1 MEEKKGI
8 GLFTC
13 VTIIVGSMI
22 GSAIFSL
29 SGLTMYQAG
38 PSAILSWILAAVIM
52 LIYGFICTELS
63 TIFPK
68 SGGVYVFPAKAFD
81 NKLLGWV
88 STWGY
93 INGNIVAVAFAAIYV
108 GTYLGA
114 GFGLGAEWQVPL
126 AVIATLFCII
136 LNCINF
142 EVAGKLNSILVISL
156 LISMAI
162 YVVSCFTSGNWDP
175 QLLTPFMSQ
184 GALGKTGFLS
194 AVPTAMLAYGSIVA
208 IAFMVG
214 EVRKPEK
221 TVPKAVVI
229 AMTIVTVIYSLI
241 IIATLG
247 LITAGFLA
255 ENAGMRYIPLYAVC
269 FTKLSQISWLAKVVS
284 IAAVLALITTMLIV
298 LALTARALQ
307 AASTDGSFFR
317 YFAKNNKHGVPARN
331 VVIIGSLAGFVSCFP
346 GFTEWIV
353 NFGALFGAATICIN
367 IISLFKARRE
377 GLKSYFKAPGGQI
390 LPAVAFVLI
399 AISYIPDLLSGGIL
413 LIIYT
418 VVWYLVGIGIFKLC
432 QIESFRKHK
441 K

>member
-1 MEEKKGI
+1 MEKKNGI

-13 VTIIVGSMI
+13 ITIIVGSMI

-38 PSAILSWILAAVIM
+38 PSAILSWVLAAVIM

-63 TIFPK
+63 TVFPK

-114 GFGLGAEWQVPL
+114 GFGLGSEWQVPL
-126 AVIATLFCII
+126 AVIATAFCII

-156 LISMAI
+156 LVSMVV
-162 YVVSCFTSGNWDP
+162 YVISCFTSGSWDS
-175 QLLTPFMSQ
+175 QLFTPFMSQ
-184 GALGKTGFLS
+184 GALGKTGFLR

-229 AMTIVTVIYSLI
+229 AMTIVTIIYTLI
-241 IIATLG
+241 IVATLG

-269 FTKLSQISWLAKVVS
+269 FTKLSQITWLAKVVS

-307 AASTDGSFFR
+307 AASTDGSFFSC
-317 YFAKNNKHGVPARN
+317 FSKNNKYGVPARS
-331 VVIIGSLAGFVSCFP
+331 VIAIGLFAGIVSCFP
-346 GFTEWIV
+346 SFTEWIV
-353 NFGALFGAATICIN
+353 NFGALFGAVTICIN
-367 IISLFKARRE
+367 IVSLFKVRKE
-377 GLKSYFKAPGGQI
+377 GLASYFKAPGGQI
-390 LPAVAFVLI
+390 LPAVALALI
-399 AISYIPDLLSGGIL
+399 IACYIPDILSGGVL
-413 LIIYT
+413 LIVYT
-418 VVWYLVGIGIFKLC
+418 IVWYLVGIGIFKLC
-432 QIESFRKHK
+432 QSESFRKHK